1 METAKVFWSGRSQ
14 AVRLPKE
21 FRVDAREVHLKKRG
35 QQIIMEPIPESW
47 DWLDAI
53 AGTLDQDFLD
63 AALEQP
69 DAAERPELDKLFG
82 S

>member
-21 FRVDAREVHLKKRG
+21 FRVDAREVRLKKRG
-35 QQIIMEPIPESW
+35 QQIIMEPVPETW

-63 AALEQP
+63 AVREQP
-69 DAAERPELDKLFG
+69 AAAERPELDKLFG

>member
-21 FRVDAREVHLKKRG
+21 FRVDAKEVRLKKRG
-35 QQIIMEPIPESW
+35 QQIIMEPVPENW

-69 DAAERPELDKLFG
+69 EPAERPELDNLFR

>member
-21 FRVDAREVHLKKRG
+21 FRVDAHEVRLKKRG
-35 QQIIMEPIPESW
+35 RQIIMEPVPETW

-63 AALEQP
+63 AAREQP
-69 DAAERPELDKLFG
+69 DEAERPELDNLFR

>member
-21 FRVDAREVHLKKRG
+21 FRVDAREVRLKKRG
-35 QQIIMEPIPESW
+35 QQIIMEPIPETW

-63 AALEQP
+63 AALEKP
-69 DAAERPELDKLFG
+69 ATPERPELDKLFG

>member
-1 METAKVFWSGRSQ
+1 MRGALQ
-14 AVRLPKE
+14 
-21 FRVDAREVHLKKRG
+21 KRR
-35 QQIIMEPIPESW
+35 QQIIMEPIPETW

-63 AALEQP
+63 AVLEQP
-69 DAAERPELDKLFG
+69 DATERPELDKLFG